1 MAAQI
6 ALPIFPLPD
15 LTFFPRTMLPLHIFE
30 ARYRAMVTDCLS
42 RDKRL
47 AVVGLKPGYE
57 ASYEGRPAVHEV
69 SGVGRIVQWER
80 LATGRYNLL
89 LRGEGRVRIDRELP
103 TDTLYRMV
111 AATPL
116 TETGAG
122 GAAVPALT
130 GRVKARCRHILSALG
145 RSGEELLTMMEK
157 LDEPADLCD
166 QVASALVPTPAT
178 RQALLEELDIERRL
192 ERLAAALDDLLSQLS
207 GEGGR
212 G

>member
-1 MAAQI
+1 MSQV

-30 ARYRAMVTDCLS
+30 ARYRAMVTDCLA

-57 ASYEGRPAVHEV
+57 ATYDGKPPVYEVT
-69 SGVGRIVQWER
+69 GVGRIVQWER

-89 LRGEGRVRIDRELP
+89 LRGERRARIDRELP
-103 TDTLYRMV
+103 ADTLYRMV

-116 TETGAG
+116 EETGTEG
-122 GAAVPALT
+122 PAVQALA
-130 GRVKARCRHILSALG
+130 GRVKARCRQILAAVG
-145 RSGEELLTMMEK
+145 RSGAELQQT
-157 LDEPADLCD
+157 LDALSDPAELGD
-166 QVASALVPTPAT
+166 QVASALVAIPAT
-178 RQALLEELDIERRL
+178 RQALLEELHVERRL
-192 ERLAAALDDLLSQLS
+192 ERLVVALDDLLSQLT

-212 G
+212 A

>member
-1 MAAQI
+1 MPAPI
-6 ALPIFPLPD
+6 SLPIFPLPD
-15 LTFFPRTMLPLHIFE
+15 LTFFPHTMLPLHIFE

-57 ASYEGRPAVHEV
+57 ASYEGKPPVYAVC
-69 SGVGRIVQWER
+69 GVGRIVQWER
-80 LATGRYNLL
+80 LASGRFNLL

-116 TETGAG
+116 GEIAVDP
-122 GAAVPALT
+122 AAAAELT
-130 GRVKARCRHILSALG
+130 GRVKVRCQQILSALG
-145 RSGEELLTMMEK
+145 RSNEDLLTMMEG
-157 LDEPADLCD
+157 LEQPAELCD
-166 QVASALVPTPAT
+166 QVASALVPAAST
-178 RQALLEELDIERRL
+178 RQALLEELDVERRL
-192 ERLAAALDDLLSQLS
+192 ERLIDALDTLLSQLT

-212 G
+212 A

>member
-1 MAAQI
+1 LAAQI
-6 ALPIFPLPD
+6 SLPIFPLPD
-15 LTFFPRTMLPLHIFE
+15 FTLFPHTMLPLHIFE
-30 ARYRAMVTDCLS
+30 ARYRAMITDCLA

-57 ASYEGRPAVHEV
+57 AGYEGKPAVYPV

-80 LATGRYNLL
+80 LASGRYNLL

-116 TETGAG
+116 GEAG
-122 GAAVPALT
+122 VDGAAVPALAA
-130 GRVKARCRHILSALG
+130 RVKARCRQILSALG
-145 RSGEELLTMMEK
+145 RSNEDLLTMMEG
-157 LDEPADLCD
+157 LDQPAELCD
-166 QVASALVPTPAT
+166 QVASALVPTPTT
-178 RQALLEELDIERRL
+178 RQALLEELDVERRL
-192 ERLAAALDDLLSQLS
+192 ERLAAALDDLLSQLP

-212 G
+212 P